1 MSKKRNRL
9 KEIFNILHKNGEI
22 SVNDLADH
30 LLTSKMTIRRDLDVL
45 EEEGVIR
52 RMHGGA
58 ILANSYIVNDR
69 NQYLFGT
76 EINKN
81 IQQKSIIGLKACS
94 LINPSE
100 TISFDIGT
108 TIPFIAKYLPRDISI
123 SAVCLTFKC
132 ALELYNKK
140 NVNLILPGGYLHRDS
155 DVITSDAGVEML
167 RKIRTDKAFIS
178 AGGIDQNL
186 GVTCYHDYHVLLKEI
201 LMKST
206 KRKIL
211 VADSSKFG
219 NVKPS
224 HFAEL
229 KDMDAIITDE
239 HIPEAYRRIIEEI
252 GIELIIARSE

>member
-9 KEIFNILHKNGEI
+9 REIFNILHKNGEI
-22 SVNDLADH
+22 SVKNLADH
-30 LLTSKMTIRRDLDVL
+30 LLTSTVTIRRDLDVL
-45 EEEGVIR
+45 EEEGIIR
-52 RMHGGA
+52 RVHGGA
-58 ILANSYIVNDR
+58 ILANSYTINDR

-81 IQQKSIIGLKACS
+81 IQQKSIVGLKACS
-94 LINPSE
+94 LISPGE

-108 TIPFIAKYLPRDISI
+108 TVPLIAKYLPRDISI
-123 SAVCLTFKC
+123 SAVCLTFEC

-140 NVNLILPGGYLHRDS
+140 NVNLIIPVGHLHRDS

-167 RKIRTDKAFIS
+167 KKMRTDKAFIS
-178 AGGIDQNL
+178 AGGIDQAL

-206 KRKIL
+206 KKKIL

-224 HFAEL
+224 HFADLE
-229 KDMDAIITDE
+229 DMDAVVTDE
-239 HIPEAYRRIIEEI
+239 HIPDTYRKFIEEI